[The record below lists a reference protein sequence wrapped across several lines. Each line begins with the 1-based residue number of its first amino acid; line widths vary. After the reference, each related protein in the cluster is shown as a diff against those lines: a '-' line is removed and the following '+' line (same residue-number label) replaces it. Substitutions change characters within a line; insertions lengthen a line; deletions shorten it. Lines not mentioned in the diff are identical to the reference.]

1 MKKAVLIGGGV
12 LLVGGLAYLYFANKK
27 KTEKLLSGS
36 ATPST
41 SGGATTSTTPSG
53 TSSTIDSEIP
63 PLSTGGIVTS
73 TTKGATIQEQ
83 ENLDKANDIVAKIK
97 NLEKLSIAREAYIS
111 RWKPSSF
118 QPSWTKPTN
127 TYPIAIKKLKDDL
140 LKLGYEYKGT
150 TDGTLVKL

>member
-27 KTEKLLSGS
+27 KTDALLSSG
-36 ATPST
+36 ATPS
-41 SGGATTSTTPSG
+41 SEPSASTTPSG
-53 TSSTIDSEIP
+53 TTSVIDSEIP

-97 NLEKLSIAREAYIS
+97 EYEKSSKSREVSIS
-111 RWKPSSF
+111 MWKPSTFSF
-118 QPSWTKPTN
+118 SFTKPTN
-127 TYPIAIKKLKDDL
+127 PFPAMISKLKDDL

-150 TDGTLVKL
+150 TDGVLVKL